1 LSEDFK
7 NPNCAKRL
15 QEGTSMN
22 IAINGFGRIGRM
34 VFRCMIDQKDMN
46 IVAINDLTDT
56 KTLAH
61 LLKYDSVHG
70 RLKQSV
76 SHDAENIIVDGKKIR
91 VYAQRDPSLL
101 PWKDLKVDVVVES
114 TGFFTK
120 REGAAKHLQ
129 AGAKKVLISG
139 PSEDADKVIVIGVNE
154 HEYDAQKHIIV
165 SNASCTTNCLAPLV
179 KILQDNYG
187 VKRGFMTTVHSYTGD
202 QCLVDG
208 PHKDLRRARSAA
220 VNLVPTSTGAAQAV
234 AQVIPALKGKL
245 DGIAIRAPTPD
256 GSVTDFVCEL
266 EKEATAEQINA
277 LVKSVAEHH
286 MKGVLEYTEDP
297 IVSSD
302 IVGNPHSSIFDAKLT
317 KTMGNMVKVVSWY
330 DNEWGYSN
338 RMIDVI
344 RIMGK

>member
-1 LSEDFK
+1 
-7 NPNCAKRL
+7 
-15 QEGTSMN
+15 MN

-34 VFRCMIDQKDMN
+34 VFRCMMTQSDMN

-70 RLKQSV
+70 KLSQTI
-76 SHDAENIIVDGKKIR
+76 SHDNEHIIIDGKKIR
-91 VYAQRDPSLL
+91 IYAQRDPAQL
-101 PWKDLKVDVVVES
+101 PWKDLNVDVVVES

-120 REGAAKHLQ
+120 RDAAAKHLT
-129 AGAKKVLISG
+129 AGAKRVLISG
-139 PSEDADKVIVIGVNE
+139 PSEDCDKVIVVGVNE
-154 HEYDAQKHIIV
+154 HEYDASKHFIV
-165 SNASCTTNCLAPLV
+165 SNASCTTNCLAPIV
-179 KILQDNYG
+179 KVLQDNYG

-202 QCLVDG
+202 QALVDA
-208 PHKDLRRARSAA
+208 PHKDLRRGRSAA

-266 EKEATAEQINA
+266 ETEATVEQINA
-277 LVKSVAEHH
+277 LMKDVAETH

-317 KTMGNMVKVVSWY
+317 KSMGNLVKIVSWY

-338 RMIDVI
+338 RMVDVI
-344 RIMGK
+344 RIMMK